1 MLALMKKMNGED
13 YEQESDEGSCGCE
26 AVSEMETDDQR
37 EFQVA
42 EGDGEGNIEADAQG
56 AEIDSAL
63 ALNMKEGIFGFE
75 DKIYVDKNNVV
86 HIPDYTQL
94 INQANIETSE
104 KTNYLDILSKIINQ
118 LGFDSPIEKEDDGN
132 VGVHL
137 YFPPGVDVN
146 RLVKLLNGIM
156 EKGISSTTA
165 ITEWANDAGKKG
177 TDEAFEA
184 DIDFM
189 TNVITAGLNGRKS
202 TGQTTVPVIA
212 GQTART
218 GADSFHESK
227 GSIAAWQ
234 KLCGIR

>member
-1 MLALMKKMNGED
+1 
-13 YEQESDEGSCGCE
+13 
-26 AVSEMETDDQR
+26 
-37 EFQVA
+37 
-42 EGDGEGNIEADAQG
+42 
-56 AEIDSAL
+56 
-63 ALNMKEGIFGFE
+63 
-75 DKIYVDKNNVV
+75 
-86 HIPDYTQL
+86 
-94 INQANIETSE
+94 
-104 KTNYLDILSKIINQ
+104 
-118 LGFDSPIEKEDDGN
+118 
-132 VGVHL
+132 
-137 YFPPGVDVN
+137 
-146 RLVKLLNGIM
+146 M

-212 GQTART
+212 GQTVRT